1 MRIIITGGTGLIGRA
16 LAANLV
22 PEGHEVVVLSRHPER
37 AVMPPGVRAERW
49 DARTAEDW
57 GHLADGADAIVN
69 LAGENPA
76 GRGFLPSRWTP
87 ERRRAIRESR
97 VHAGRAVVQ
106 AVERAALKPDV
117 VVQASG
123 TGYYGPRGH
132 EEVTEETPPG
142 NDFLARIA
150 RDDWEPSTAPVEA
163 MGVRR
168 VIVRTGIVL
177 SASGGALPRM
187 TLPFRLF
194 LGGPLGNGR
203 QGIPWIHIADEVA
216 VIRFAIQN
224 GAVHGPLNAVA
235 PHPLT
240 NAEFSRALGRVMGRP
255 AFIPIPAL
263 GLRLLF
269 GDVASLLLQGQ
280 MAIPRRLLEMG
291 FTFRFPEA
299 EAALG
304 DVLR

>member
-16 LAANLV
+16 LATNLARDA
-22 PEGHEVVVLSRHPER
+22 HEVIVLSRSPER
-37 AVMPPGVRAERW
+37 AATQPGVQMERW
-49 DARTAEDW
+49 EARTAEGW
-57 GHLADGADAIVN
+57 GHLAEGAHAIVN

-76 GRGFLPSRWTP
+76 GKGFLPSRWTP

-97 VHAGRAVVQ
+97 VNAGRAVLQ
-106 AVERAALKPDV
+106 AVDAAAHKPGV

-123 TGYYGPRGH
+123 SGYYGPHGH

-142 NDFLARIA
+142 DDFLARIA

-168 VIVRTGIVL
+168 AIIRSGIVL
-177 SASGGALPRM
+177 SREGGALPRLL
-187 TLPFRLF
+187 LPFRFF
-194 LGGPLGNGR
+194 LGGPLGGGR

-216 VIRFAIQN
+216 AMRFAIESDS
-224 GAVHGPLNAVA
+224 VSGPLNAVA

-240 NAEFSRALGRVMGRP
+240 NAEFIRVLGRVMGRP
-255 AFIPIPAL
+255 AFVPIPAF

-280 MAIPRRLLEMG
+280 LAVPQRLLDLG
-291 FTFRFPEA
+291 FAFRFPEA
-299 EAALG
+299 EAALR
-304 DVLR
+304 DLLA